1 MRLPVQ
7 IFWGLTLISFCGFL
21 MGVAQEAPP
30 ATPAPNWIPFE
41 YPSGSALPIVDVRIN
56 GRQAQPMVIDYSV
69 REVLLD
75 TLLVAATGMKLSN
88 QGETVQI
95 EYYGSKEKVSVAY
108 LDTVEV
114 GRVGRQGVRT
124 LLIELGDDIGVRD
137 GLRAYGRV
145 GLEFLEPFRLTVHY
159 PRKLLLLEP
168 SPEGEI
174 PDGSAT
180 FERGERALAVDVLV
194 NESILGRFVLDPSAS
209 VVAIDKK
216 WAQKIGLVDGKAQD
230 VLLSS
235 LRVGS
240 FTAGEVRARLSEM
253 KKLPYGGKPQGVIG
267 SSLLRELSVTYDFP
281 RSLVWL
287 RRGEGGPS

>member
-1 MRLPVQ
+1 MRLPVV
-7 IFWGLTLISFCGFL
+7 IFCGLTLISLCRFL
-21 MGVAQEAPP
+21 MGAGQAAPSVP
-30 ATPAPNWIPFE
+30 GWIPFE
-41 YPSGSALPIVDVRIN
+41 VPSDSALPIVDVRIN
-56 GRQAQPMVIDYSV
+56 GREGQPLVVDYSV

-75 TLLVAATGMKLSN
+75 TLLVVGTGMKLSN
-88 QGETVQI
+88 QGETEEI
-95 EYYGSKEKVSVAY
+95 EYYGKKEKVSVAY

-114 GRVGRQGVRT
+114 GRVGRQGVKT
-124 LLIELGDDIGVRD
+124 LLIEGGDDIGVRD
-137 GLRAYGRV
+137 GLRAYGRM

-180 FERGERALAVDVLV
+180 FERVGRALAVDVLV
-194 NESILGRFVLDPSAS
+194 NEATLGRFVIDPSAS
-209 VVAIDKK
+209 VLAIDKK
-216 WAQKIGLVDGKAQD
+216 WAEKNGLVEGKAQS
-230 VLLSS
+230 VLIPS

-240 FTAGEVRARLSEM
+240 FVAKQVRARLSEM
-253 KKLPYGGKPQGVIG
+253 NKLPYDGKPEGVIG

-287 RRGEGGPS
+287 RHVEN